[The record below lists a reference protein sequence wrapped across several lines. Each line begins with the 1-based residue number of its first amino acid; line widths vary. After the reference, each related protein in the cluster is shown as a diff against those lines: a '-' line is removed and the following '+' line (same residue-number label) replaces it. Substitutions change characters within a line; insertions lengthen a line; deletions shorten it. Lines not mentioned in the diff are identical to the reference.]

1 MRSWHMLALLAL
13 VPAVATADVQTGASG
28 FVVKHE
34 ATLDAPPARVYEAL
48 VDQVGSWWN
57 PSHTYSNDSGN
68 LSLDARPGGCFCE
81 RFPNGGGVEH
91 LRVVYVAPG
100 RELRLSGALGPLQMS
115 GLAGSLRWRLSDAA
129 GGTKLELTYSVG
141 GFMEGGFAQIAPAV
155 EAMLADQL
163 GRLVRFVTTG
173 APTADAAD

>member
-1 MRSWHMLALLAL
+1 MRSRHPILAL
-13 VPAVATADVQTGASG
+13 VLAPTAAIADVQVGASG

-48 VDQVGSWWN
+48 VRQIGSWWN
-57 PSHTYSNDSGN
+57 PSHTYTANSGN
-68 LSLDARPGGCFCE
+68 LSLDTRPGGCFCE
-81 RFPNGGGVEH
+81 TFPEGGGVEH

-100 RELRLSGALGPLQMS
+100 RELRLAGALGPLQLS

-141 GFMEGGFAQIAPAV
+141 GFMEGGFTEIAPAV
-155 EAMLADQL
+155 EAMLGDQVA
-163 GRLVRFVTTG
+163 RLVRFVTTG
-173 APTADAAD
+173 APTAE